1 MSNAIVYNGEKIEL
15 SNCLKKDPRRYYNG
29 WIFLKSDEYEYAEFT
44 CLPKGMVIR
53 LTNHPEDDKFY
64 ANGDYNG
71 KYKIPNV
78 LFNTYHLGKTK
89 SSQIFQINE
98 NTFFLKGRLNA
109 TERSEFEPPKV
120 PKKEKTIYQEIDF
133 DNLVMLNDS
142 LSSRTIKM
150 ESEGKYIVTYCNNG
164 QQYISIKE
172 TNDEDAEKLF
182 SIQDLKKMYGKGF
195 HHFYGNELSY
205 VIETKN
211 KDIFVSKEFFD
222 RMKVDCTE
230 CRVLY
235 DPEKKIIYFTPQ
247 ETFSDLSGE
256 VIDPIKETPVNVVTE
271 EATDME
277 MIQALLT
284 EFTNFKE
291 SADKLFTKYRDM
303 EKGFS
308 ELKAENEAIKKAL
321 KEQNQT
327 VTINNGKAYFE
338 SFEEMTL

>member
-15 SNCLKKDPRRYYNG
+15 SNCLKKDPRSYYNG

-64 ANGDYNG
+64 ANGD
-71 KYKIPNV
+71 YKIPNV